1 MTFFN
6 KKEDVIS
13 IELTPYGRSLLA
25 KGKLKPAY
33 YAFFDDDILYDAGAA
48 GFSEDNNQIQTRIV
62 DETPRLRPQRDLQ
75 SVEGSIFTNERS
87 QENERPHTKMKLNY
101 LTEPMGT
108 SNQTS
113 NNAPSWKITMVQG
126 EITGSV
132 EINLTGSNKYL
143 RNIPQVDC
151 TIEYTMQ
158 IRNISDDP
166 PVSGQTTSPNVP
178 ASEVFDDGTYLE
190 VLNEQILAEIKED
203 SGFILKDGFEVE
215 VYLKDDAAE
224 ENYIPLK
231 FLPKRTQIIDGF
243 LVENATTDV
252 EITPEYVEYYVDFI
266 TDGDISSADICKGL
280 ARLKANDLQIGID
293 IECEDDES
301 IDYNIY
307 GTAVTEVEI
316 CD

>member
-6 KKEDVIS
+6 KKEDVVS

-108 SNQTS
+108 SSQTS

-215 VYLKDDAAE
+215 VYLKDDAA
-224 ENYIPLK
+224 
-231 FLPKRTQIIDGF
+231 G
-243 LVENATTDV
+243 
-252 EITPEYVEYYVDFI
+252 
-266 TDGDISSADICKGL
+266 S
-280 ARLKANDLQIGID
+280 
-293 IECEDDES
+293 
-301 IDYNIY
+301 
-307 GTAVTEVEI
+307 
-316 CD
+316 

>member
-33 YAFFDDDILYDAGAA
+33 YAFFDDDILYDAGAG
-48 GFSEDNNQIQTRIV
+48 GFSETNDQIQARIV
-62 DETPRLRPQRDLQ
+62 EETPRLRPQRDLQ
-75 SVEGSIFTNERS
+75 SVEGNIFTNERS

-108 SNQTS
+108 SNQNS
-113 NNAPSWKITMVQG
+113 DNSPSWKITMIQG

-132 EINLTGSNKYL
+132 ELNLTGSDKYL
-143 RNIPQVDC
+143 RNIPQVNC

-158 IRNISDDP
+158 IRNVSDDP
-166 PVSGQTTSPNVP
+166 PVSGQAVTPNVP
-178 ASEVFDDGTYLE
+178 TSEIFEDGTYLE
-190 VLNEQILAEIKED
+190 VLSEQILAEIRED
-203 SGFILKDGFEVE
+203 SGFIFKDGFEVE
-215 VYLKDDAAE
+215 AYLKDDSSD

-243 LVENATTDV
+243 LVENVTADV
-252 EITPEYVEYYVDFI
+252 EITQEYVEYYVDFI

-280 ARLKANDLQIGID
+280 ARLKANDLQIGIE
-293 IECEDDES
+293 IECEDDQS